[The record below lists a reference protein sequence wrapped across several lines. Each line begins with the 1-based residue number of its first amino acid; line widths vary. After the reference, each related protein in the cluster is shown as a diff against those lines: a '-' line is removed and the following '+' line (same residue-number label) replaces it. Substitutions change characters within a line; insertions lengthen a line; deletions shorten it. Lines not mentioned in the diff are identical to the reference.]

1 MSISNHKH
9 TKHSSF
15 SSKVKASCAMLVGT
29 MATSFPTVILN
40 NNVQHIGDCQEI
52 CGPITASHVLET
64 KVTNIETEIVN
75 TENSDKCPLL
85 NHANLAMK
93 RDLQFMDVINDEN
106 DEDWSFVPQDI
117 VNHTVSKKF

>member
-1 MSISNHKH
+1 
-9 TKHSSF
+9 
-15 SSKVKASCAMLVGT
+15 MLVGT
-29 MATSFPTVILN
+29 MATSCPTVILN

-64 KVTNIETEIVN
+64 KVTNIETEIMN

-93 RDLQFMDVINDEN
+93 QDLQFMDVINDEN
-106 DEDWSFVPQDI
+106 D
-117 VNHTVSKKF
+117 